1 MGRAVTLNIFTIVL
15 DGSPWIGAQFA
26 ELCRLKGVDWHW
38 SIVEGAAM
46 PVKDTGWMGN
56 QTGKVSHDGTH
67 QFLQALA
74 AHPRITVNSKSEW
87 GGKTEM
93 INAALTAFKKDGVL
107 LQMDS
112 DELWTFHQMI
122 ELLYL
127 FEKNPE
133 ANTAQFEM
141 DYMLGPNVKST
152 STDGY
157 GNRKSEW
164 IRAWRYSVGL
174 WMERH
179 EPPVFNGNRGQLLDR
194 SKTSMTV
201 GKILHMAWVTPQ
213 QVAQKQRIYKGGYE
227 NACEDWDRLQ
237 RNTQWPVKDLKQ
249 FLPWVGSGASADLL
263 FKQ

>member
-1 MGRAVTLNIFTIVL
+1 VTLNIFTIVL

-26 ELCRLKGVDWHW
+26 ELCRLKDADWHW

-56 QTGKVSHDGTH
+56 QSGKVSHDGTH
-67 QFLQALA
+67 QFLQGLA
-74 AHPRITVNSKSEW
+74 THPRITVNSKSEW

-112 DELWTFHQMI
+112 DELWTEEQMRR
-122 ELLYL
+122 LVKL
-127 FEKNPE
+127 FAATPE

-157 GNRKSEW
+157 GNRKNEW
-164 IRAWRYSVGL
+164 IRAWRYNVGL

-194 SKTSMTV
+194 SKTLMTV

-237 RNTQWPVKDLKQ
+237 KNSEWPVKDLKQ
-249 FLPWVGSGASADLL
+249 FLPWVGIGASADLL
-263 FKQ
+263 FKE

>member
-1 MGRAVTLNIFTIVL
+1 VTLNIFTIVL

-26 ELCRLKGVDWHW
+26 ELCRLKDTDWHW

-56 QTGKVSHDGTH
+56 QSGKVSHDGTN

-74 AHPRITVNSKSEW
+74 SHPRITVNSKAEW

-93 INAALTAFKKDGVL
+93 INAALTAFKKDGIL

-112 DELWTFHQMI
+112 DELWTEEQMRRLV
-122 ELLYL
+122 EL
-127 FEKNPE
+127 FAANPE

-141 DYMLGPNVKST
+141 DYMLGPNVIST

-157 GNRKSEW
+157 GNRANEW
-164 IRAWRYSVGL
+164 VRAWRYSVGL

-179 EPPVFNGNRGQLLDR
+179 EPPVFNGNRGKLLDR
-194 SKTSMTV
+194 KATSATV
-201 GKILHMAWVTPQ
+201 GSILHMAWVTPQ

-227 NACEDWDRLQ
+227 NACEDWERLQ
-237 RNTQWPVKDLKQ
+237 NNTEWPVKDLKQ
-249 FLPWVGSGASADLL
+249 FLPWVGSGASANLL

>member
-1 MGRAVTLNIFTIVL
+1 
-15 DGSPWIGAQFA
+15 
-26 ELCRLKGVDWHW
+26 
-38 SIVEGAAM
+38 M
-46 PVKDTGWMGN
+46 PVKDTGWMAN
-56 QTGKVSHDGTH
+56 QSGKVSHDGTH
-67 QFLQALA
+67 QFLQSLA
-74 AHPRITVNSKSEW
+74 THPRITVNSKSEW

-112 DELWTFHQMI
+112 DELWTEEQMRRLV
-122 ELLYL
+122 EL
-127 FEKNPE
+127 FAANPE
-133 ANTAQFEM
+133 TNTAQFEM

-157 GNRKSEW
+157 GNRKNEW
-164 IRAWRYSVGL
+164 IRAWRYNVGL

-179 EPPVFNGNRGQLLDR
+179 EPPVFNGNKGKLLDR
-194 SKTSMTV
+194 GKTSMTV

-237 RNTQWPVKDLKQ
+237 KNTKWPVKDLKE
-249 FLPWVGSGASADLL
+249 FLPWVGNNASADLL
-263 FKQ
+263 FQA

>member
-1 MGRAVTLNIFTIVL
+1 
-15 DGSPWIGAQFA
+15 
-26 ELCRLKGVDWHW
+26 
-38 SIVEGAAM
+38 M

-56 QTGKVSHDGTH
+56 QSGKVSHDGTH
-67 QFLQALA
+67 QFLQCLA
-74 AHPRITVNSKSEW
+74 THPRITVNSKPEW

-127 FEKNPE
+127 FKKNPE

-141 DYMLGPNVKST
+141 DYMLGPNVIST

-157 GNRKSEW
+157 GNRKNEW

-179 EPPVFNGNRGQLLDR
+179 EPPVFNGNRGKLLDR
-194 SKTSMTV
+194 SKTLMTV

-227 NACEDWDRLQ
+227 NACEDWERLQ
-237 RNTQWPVKDLKQ
+237 NNTEWPVKDLKQ

>member
-1 MGRAVTLNIFTIVL
+1 MTLNIFTIVL

-26 ELCRLKGVDWHW
+26 ELCRLKDADWHW

-56 QTGKVSHDGTH
+56 QSGKVSHDGTH
-67 QFLQALA
+67 QFLQGLA
-74 AHPRITVNSKSEW
+74 THPRITVNSKSEW

-112 DELWTFHQMI
+112 DELWTEEQMRR
-122 ELLYL
+122 LVKL
-127 FEKNPE
+127 FAATPE

-157 GNRKSEW
+157 GNRKNEW
-164 IRAWRYSVGL
+164 IRAWRYNVGL

-194 SKTSMTV
+194 SKTLMTV

-237 RNTQWPVKDLKQ
+237 KNSEWPVKDLKQ
-249 FLPWVGSGASADLL
+249 FLPWVGIGASADLL
-263 FKQ
+263 FKE